1 MPGRALRLQRCLL
14 PPQPRGKPWPQNASL
29 CVSSAA
35 LLLAA
40 GFSLSALEELLA
52 DNQRL
57 ASAEPQQPQQQV
69 GEPAAAAGSVPEQ
82 QQLRQLQVENEALRQ
97 QLKLSESLRRK
108 GQKVLREL
116 KQVGCPGQQA
126 AELATHCMKG
136 LLLRAK

>member
-1 MPGRALRLQRCLL
+1 
-14 PPQPRGKPWPQNASL
+14 
-29 CVSSAA
+29 
-35 LLLAA
+35 LLAA

-82 QQLRQLQVENEALRQ
+82 QQLQVENEALRQ

-136 LLLRAK
+136 MLLRAN